1 MEKLKKEIQSVV
13 DIYKSRDLL
22 KAKLLCEKLIIV
34 NPKVAFLYNLMG
46 LILTDQKKNTRSNRI
61 L

>member
-13 DIYKSRDLL
+13 DIYKSRDLV

-34 NPKVAFLYNLMG
+34 NPRVAFLYNLFG
-46 LILTDQKKNTRSNRI
+46 LIFYLSTKISCSSIN
-61 L
+61 